1 VEVLSAFSRDATEAS
16 FHYCYLH
23 PAYFQKGTIATCEK
37 IHEMHPF
44 KRKLQILKIKIIVR
58 QGENKM
64 PQTYTSSL
72 PDELHGSKGKNRN
85 TSYTILIAYHL
96 CYQRTDFQPLS

>member
-1 VEVLSAFSRDATEAS
+1 
-16 FHYCYLH
+16 
-23 PAYFQKGTIATCEK
+23 
-37 IHEMHPF
+37 
-44 KRKLQILKIKIIVR
+44 
-58 QGENKM
+58 M